1 MSQRNVPRHCFG
13 AKTAQT
19 RFINH
24 NSPSP
29 KKMARTTQSKILAI
43 SSNHET
49 IMLLLIVGELWDP
62 EVILWHE
69 ICVRAQPHFS
79 QGTERVDFAD
89 LPDTCP
95 MGGLIQIRHN
105 LMQLP
110 KRVAIDPDPAQKH
123 VKSPYPV
130 PVPFSTCHNIN
141 NCQLLTCHASL
152 SRLTPICV
160 HLVSPRYQGPP
171 Y

>member
-43 SSNHET
+43 SSNLET

-62 EVILWHE
+62 EVPESTELPFHGHILYSHNGRTACAPD
-69 ICVRAQPHFS
+69 IHVPS
-79 QGTERVDFAD
+79 QTW
-89 LPDTCP
+89 
-95 MGGLIQIRHN
+95 QIR
-105 LMQLP
+105 
-110 KRVAIDPDPAQKH
+110 
-123 VKSPYPV
+123 
-130 PVPFSTCHNIN
+130 T
-141 NCQLLTCHASL
+141 
-152 SRLTPICV
+152 
-160 HLVSPRYQGPP
+160 
-171 Y
+171 